1 MREAV
6 EARSSCREG
15 WKGNHVAIR
24 KIIFKE
30 HSEPSCESENIN
42 VQRNHSALFNFFA
55 ISS

>member
-1 MREAV
+1 M

-30 HSEPSCESENIN
+30 HSEPSCELENIN